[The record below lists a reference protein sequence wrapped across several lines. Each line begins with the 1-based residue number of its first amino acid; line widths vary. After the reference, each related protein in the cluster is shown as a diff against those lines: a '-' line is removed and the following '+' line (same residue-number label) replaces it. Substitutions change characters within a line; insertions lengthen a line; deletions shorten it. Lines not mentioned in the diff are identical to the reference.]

1 MSLVKPGCTFLGNVT
16 LCSAGGAYER
26 DTWDCPECGKSNARR
41 ITEWPTFFMLLP
53 GYSVCECGDMWWPE
67 EGRAPRPSE
76 RGWRKEAQKRFE
88 FLWEQAAPE
97 GSRFT
102 YSDDGYLIVTTPD
115 GNRHSAWGG
124 QDQPQ

>member
-1 MSLVKPGCTFLGNVT
+1 MSLVKPGCTFLGDVIQ
-16 LCSAGGAYER
+16 CSSGGAYER
-26 DTWDCPECGKSNARR
+26 RTAACPECGKENARTL
-41 ITEWPTFFMLLP
+41 TEWPNFYMLLP
-53 GYSVCECGDMWWPE
+53 GTDLCECGDRWWPE
-67 EGRAPRPSE
+67 EGRAPRPFR
-76 RGWRKEAQKRFE
+76 RGWRQEAQQHFE
-88 FLWEQAAPE
+88 RLWEQAAPD